1 MANMDIYRCSTSFVI
16 RVLKGK
22 TIMSYY
28 YISIRMTKINNN
40 KKTLT
45 IPTAGEDAKQQ
56 EFLCIHCWPE
66 CKIVQLLKRQ
76 VGSFLQNKH
85 SLTI

>member
-16 RVLKGK
+16 RGVEGK

-28 YISIRMTKINNN
+28 CISIRMTKINNN
-40 KKTLT
+40 KKNPDNTNCWWYKTTGILMH
-45 IPTAGEDAKQQ
+45 
-56 EFLCIHCWPE
+56 LLWPE
-66 CKIVQLLKRQ
+66 CKIVQLKNQ